1 MKLYCIKHPNHN
13 GFPNPC
19 LMTPIGQTDGIIQV
33 YCPKCDSYYYTKDGK
48 TFALT
53 RDELS

>member
-1 MKLYCIKHPNHN
+1 
-13 GFPNPC
+13 
-19 LMTPIGQTDGIIQV
+19 MTPIGQTDGIIQV

-53 RDELS
+53 KEECL